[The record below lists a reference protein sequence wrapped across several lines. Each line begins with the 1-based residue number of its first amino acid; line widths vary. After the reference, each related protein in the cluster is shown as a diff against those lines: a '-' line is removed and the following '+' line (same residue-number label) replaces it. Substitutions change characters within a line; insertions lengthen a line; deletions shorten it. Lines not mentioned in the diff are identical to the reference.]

1 MLLGVIQK
9 QTIFSFSNHFNTAS
23 HVLQS
28 GPKRI
33 ITIQTKPA
41 NQNAFHSQNTKL
53 TKMNNQSKLF
63 AATNAVLSARLT
75 KVFTLAKESANLA
88 SARSRELASQYE
100 IAKADAEEKQRNA
113 NTSAS
118 MEIAT
123 VALATSTRIGVEAT
137 SARAFEVAQSQAML
151 TAKRAAETAKLR
163 SDLAQ
168 AKITAS
174 PCPGVPLPR
183 KQTDAV

>member
-1 MLLGVIQK
+1 
-9 QTIFSFSNHFNTAS
+9 
-23 HVLQS
+23 
-28 GPKRI
+28 
-33 ITIQTKPA
+33 
-41 NQNAFHSQNTKL
+41 
-53 TKMNNQSKLF
+53 MNNQSKLI
-63 AATNAVLSARLT
+63 AAGYATVSARLT
-75 KVFTLAKESANLA
+75 KVLTLATESANLA

-137 SARAFEVAQSQAML
+137 SARAFEVAQSQAMQ
-151 TAKRAAETAKLR
+151 TAKQAAENAKLR

-168 AKITAS
+168 ARITAS
-174 PCPGVPLPR
+174 PCPGIPLPDTSDR
-183 KQTDAV
+183 RQTDEV